1 MSQPPDADTT
11 ADTAADAAT
20 LVLASLA
27 DSSRRALYDVL
38 RRSDH
43 ALGRDELAEQT
54 GLARATAAFH
64 LDRLVEVGALTVGF
78 ERRSG
83 RTGPGAGRPAKF
95 YSLAADEL
103 TASVPARQ
111 YELAGD
117 MLAAAAEYSDRE
129 GVPVRDALVE
139 TAEVRGHELGS
150 GDVALVD
157 TLVGIGYAPVACE
170 GGYRLTNCPFHRLA
184 ARHTDLICTANTAF
198 VRGLTEESNELRDVW
213 LEPTAGECCVRIGEV
228 RE

>member
-1 MSQPPDADTT
+1 MSQSPDADT
-11 ADTAADAAT
+11 AT
-20 LVLASLA
+20 LVIAALA
-27 DSSRRALYDVL
+27 DPSRRALYDVL
-38 RRSDH
+38 RRSSH
-43 ALGRDELAEQT
+43 SLGRDELAEQT

-64 LDRLVEVGALTVGF
+64 LDRLVEVGALTVEF
-78 ERRSG
+78 ARLSG
-83 RTGPGAGRPAKF
+83 KTGPGAGRPAKL

-117 MLAAAAEYSDRE
+117 LLAAAAEYSDRR

-139 TAEVRGHELGS
+139 TAEQRGHELGT
-150 GDVALVD
+150 AAAPLVD
-157 TLVGIGYAPVACE
+157 TLVGIGYAPVACD

-198 VRGLTEESNELRDVW
+198 VRGLTDESDEPRDVW
-213 LEPTAGECCVRIGEV
+213 LEPTDGECCVRIGEV
-228 RE
+228 QR

>member
-1 MSQPPDADTT
+1 MSQSPDADT
-11 ADTAADAAT
+11 AT
-20 LVLASLA
+20 LVIAALA
-27 DSSRRALYDVL
+27 DPSRRALYDVL
-38 RRSDH
+38 RRSSH
-43 ALGRDELAEQT
+43 SLGRDELAEQT

-64 LDRLVEVGALTVGF
+64 LDRLVEVGALTVEF
-78 ERRSG
+78 ARLSG
-83 RTGPGAGRPAKF
+83 KTGPGAGRPAKL

-117 MLAAAAEYSDRE
+117 LLAAAAEYSDRR

-139 TAEVRGHELGS
+139 TAEQRGHELGT
-150 GDVALVD
+150 AEAPLVD
-157 TLVGIGYAPVACE
+157 TLVGIGYAPVACD

-198 VRGLTEESNELRDVW
+198 VRGLTDESDEPRDVW
-213 LEPTAGECCVRIGEV
+213 LEPTDGECCVRIGEV
-228 RE
+228 QR